1 MNKVL
6 RQVLTYIAAV
16 IAAMFAVA
24 CIYVSIYTVARESIY
39 KEITAERHV
48 TARKGPDVL
57 AKYSALSD
65 SLATEQKLLQH
76 SQETYD
82 YFIRILTFLLSI
94 WSVTITMAAF
104 YGYRN
109 MREYFTD
116 QIKEGI
122 AAEIAATAKREKQY
136 YKALTENPLGDLRSE
151 VAKLRDD
158 IELLVALNNL
168 KPPPQK
174 KEAKDDTQGNI
185 FEQKS

>member
-6 RQVLTYIAAV
+6 RQVLTYIAAF
-16 IAAMFAVA
+16 IAAMFAIA

-48 TARKGPDVL
+48 TAQKGPDVL

-109 MREYFTD
+109 MRDYFTE
-116 QIKEGI
+116 QIKSGI
-122 AAEIAATAKREKQY
+122 AAESKREKQHF
-136 YKALTENPLGDLRSE
+136 KALIETPLGDLRSE

-158 IELLVALNNL
+158 IELLVVLNKL

-174 KEAKDDTQGNI
+174 KEATDDTQDNI
-185 FEQKS
+185 FEQES